1 MNTTKKTLVLAVALG
16 LSANAFAAQD
26 KVVVASTA
34 TVQTLNPHN
43 AGVTMDM
50 SIANAIYDGLFKFDE
65 NMQVQPNLATGYEV
79 KDNGKTYVINLR
91 EGIKFTDGTAF
102 NAEAVK
108 FNFQDEIDKKQRRAS
123 LLSNV
128 ESFKVLSEYSL
139 QVNLKS
145 PSNTFINNITHPS
158 QGIISPAAIEKYGE
172 DIKSH
177 PVGTGRFVLNKW
189 IRGSKIV
196 MDANPNYWGEPV
208 KVQHLEFRAVPEA
221 GSRLAMLKS
230 GQAQVMLQLPTTM
243 KPAVSGD
250 KKLDAIASPSII
262 ARYYAI
268 NTQNPI
274 LANADVRRA
283 LNYAIN
289 KNAFKKVVFSGQA
302 DLMESVIP
310 NKIETFEAQ
319 TPYGYDVAKAKELLA
334 KAGYADGF
342 EAVIWAKN
350 TTTSMRAAEFIQ
362 QQLSAIKVKTTIVP
376 RDVASH
382 YSAGDGIN
390 NDGTPPVLFD
400 SGWSSSSGTVDWATR
415 PLFSSKQDGTS
426 NYSYYQNAKVD
437 QWLVDGQKT
446 LDPVEK
452 ANIYHNVQSTIWN
465 DAAGLWTTVDTQL
478 WAKSKKVKGITML
491 PDGSLAITDVH
502 YE

>member
-16 LSANAFAAQD
+16 LSANVYAAQD
-26 KVVVASTA
+26 KVVVASYS

-43 AGVTMDM
+43 AGVTLDM
-50 SIANAIYDGLFKFDE
+50 SIANAIYDGLFKFDQ

-79 KDNGKTYVINLR
+79 RDNGKTYIINLHQ
-91 EGIKFTDGTAF
+91 GVKFTDGTAF

-108 FNFQDEIDKKQRRAS
+108 FNFENEIDKKQRRSS

-139 QVNLKS
+139 EVKLKS

-158 QGIISPAAIEKYGE
+158 QGMISPTAIKKYGD
-172 DIKSH
+172 DIKAH

-189 IRGSKIV
+189 IRGSKIT
-196 MDANPNYWGEPV
+196 MDANPNYWGTPV
-208 KVQHLEFRAVPEA
+208 KVAHLEFRAVPEA

-230 GQAQVMLQLPTTM
+230 GQAQVMLQLPNTM
-243 KPAVSGD
+243 KPAVMGD
-250 KKLDAIASPSII
+250 KKLDAVASPSII
-262 ARYYAI
+262 ARYYAL
-268 NTQNPI
+268 NTQNKI

-289 KNAFKKVVFSGQA
+289 KSALKKVVYGGDA
-302 DLMESVIP
+302 GTLESVVP
-310 NKIETFEAQ
+310 SKIETFKAQ
-319 TPYGYDVAKAKELLA
+319 TPYKYNVAKAKELLA
-334 KAGYADGF
+334 KAGYPNGF
-342 EAVIWAKN
+342 EATIWAKN
-350 TTTSMRAAEFIQ
+350 STTSMRSAEFVQ
-362 QQLSAIKVKTTIVP
+362 QQLHEIGVKTTIVP

-390 NDGTPPVLFD
+390 NDGNPPVIFD
-400 SGWSSSSGTVDWATR
+400 SGWSSSSGTVDWAIR
-415 PLFSSKQDGTS
+415 PLFGSEGTS
-426 NYSYYQNAKVD
+426 NYSAYHNAKVD

-452 ANIYHNVQSTIWN
+452 ATIYQNVQSTIWN

-478 WAKSKKVKGITML
+478 WAKSKNLEGITML
-491 PDGSLAITDVH
+491 PDGSLSVTDVR